1 MSDKDYSLEFKLKA
15 IGKVIF
21 DDYSISAAAAECK
34 VSNIK
39 MYTWLKKHA
48 DLAKEKRKHAD
59 LRVKAEQ
66 AISENKA
73 TAMNNQSFN
82 KDSELEVGKSK
93 QTFVN

>member
-39 MYTWLKKHA
+39 MYTWLKKLSLIH
-48 DLAKEKRKHAD
+48 
-59 LRVKAEQ
+59 
-66 AISENKA
+66 I
-73 TAMNNQSFN
+73 
-82 KDSELEVGKSK
+82 
-93 QTFVN
+93 

>member
-48 DLAKEKRKHAD
+48 DL
-59 LRVKAEQ
+59 RVKAEQ

-93 QTFVN
+93 QTLVN